1 MAHASRP
8 VRVRARLVA
17 LVLGATLTIP
27 LGVAPAAA
35 SGSLFLPAVTI
46 YLPSAADAVTIG
58 DVTGDGRD
66 DVVATTGYDFDPA
79 NDFRLWVLVQGPD
92 GLLQE
97 PVSYATAGTYS
108 SRPQSVDIGDVNGDG
123 LADVV
128 VGLDRYGIQVFPG
141 RADGT
146 LGAPSLTLHGDSTRI
161 RVGQLDKDGRADVA
175 GIGWDSDTVTVF
187 SDTGTGLAARATYAA
202 IHNGYD
208 DLETGDV
215 TGDGLQDLVVMS
227 GQGFGPNMSVVPGL
241 ANGTFGA
248 ATPYSIYDQQVN
260 THGIGVGDTNGDGR
274 ADIAASYGGNSPSSR
289 VALWTQLA
297 DGTLDLPVIHGS
309 YDIPEPVEVADLD
322 LDGRADVV
330 TLHGGWMQAGVY
342 LGRAS
347 ATLDIEQLY
356 PIPYASHYN
365 PHGLAIGDVNGDGW
379 PDVVGAD
386 DNNGLVVLSNS
397 QVFQPT
403 EPDPPILN
411 AANPGNGSVQLVWQP
426 PENDGGSAIQSY
438 TATASPGGQYC
449 LTSSVVCTIGGL
461 TNGVTYSFTVRATN
475 GVGIGDPSNARTAM
489 PGVAPSAPR
498 SLATSPNL
506 AAGVGL
512 AWQAPTSPGD
522 PALQGYRI
530 YRGVSGGP
538 LSLLASVDATATSFT
553 DRAVVNGGSYSYQVS
568 AYSAFGEGPRTTVAT
583 AQRGTAPS
591 APRSP
596 TATVG
601 PKGIT
606 LTWQAP
612 ATNGGAAVT
621 AYRIYRST
629 ASGTE
634 SFLVS
639 VGAST
644 LTYLDRAVT
653 RKVRYFYWI
662 TAVNVLGEG
671 AHSTEVSATAR

>member
-1 MAHASRP
+1 MVHASRP
-8 VRVRARLVA
+8 NRVRARLASVA
-17 LVLGATLTIP
+17 MGAALIVP
-27 LGVAPAAA
+27 LGVSPVAAG
-35 SGSLFLPAVTI
+35 GSLFLPAVTI
-46 YLPSAADAVTIG
+46 YLPSQADAVAIG

-79 NDFRLWVLVQGPD
+79 NDFRLWVLAQGPD

-97 PVSYATAGTYS
+97 PMSYATAGTYPR
-108 SRPQSVDIGDVNGDG
+108 RPGSIDIGDVNGDG
-123 LADVV
+123 RADVV

-141 RADGT
+141 QVDGT
-146 LGAPSLTLHGDSTRI
+146 LGAPSLTLHADSTRI

-175 GIGWDSDTVTVF
+175 GIGWGSDTVTVF
-187 SDTGTGLAARATYAA
+187 SDTGTGLAARATYPAL
-202 IHNGYD
+202 HNGYD
-208 DLETGDV
+208 DLEIGDV
-215 TGDGLQDLVVMS
+215 TGDGLRDLVVMS

-248 ATPYSIYDQQVN
+248 ATAYSIYDQQVN

-274 ADIAASYGGNSPSSR
+274 SDIVASYGGNSPSSR
-289 VALWTQLA
+289 IALWTQLA
-297 DGTLDLPVIHGS
+297 DGSLDLPVIHGS

-342 LGRAS
+342 LGRAT
-347 ATLDIEQLY
+347 ATLDTEQLY

-386 DNNGLVVLSNS
+386 YNNGLVVLSNS

-403 EPDPPILN
+403 EPDPPVLN

-426 PENDGGSAIQSY
+426 PENDGGSPITSY

-461 TNGVTYSFTVRATN
+461 TNGVTYSFTVRASN
-475 GVGIGDPSNARTAM
+475 GVGLGDPSNARTAM
-489 PGVAPSAPR
+489 PGVAPSVPR

-512 AWQAPTSPGD
+512 TWQAPASGGD

-530 YRGVSGGP
+530 YRGVSGASP
-538 LSLLASVDATATSFT
+538 SLVGSVGAAATSFT
-553 DRAVVNGGSYSYQVS
+553 DAGVVNGGSYAYQV
-568 AYSAFGEGPRTTVAT
+568 AAFNAFGEGPRTPVAT

-596 TATVG
+596 TAAAG

-606 LTWQAP
+606 LTWQVP
-612 ATNGGAAVT
+612 ATNGGSAIT
-621 AYRIYRST
+621 DYRIYRST
-629 ASGTE
+629 SSGTE
-634 SFLVS
+634 SFLASVS
-639 VGAST
+639 GST
-644 LTYLDRAVT
+644 LTFLDKAVT
-653 RKVRYFYWI
+653 RKVRYFYWVS
-662 TAVNVLGEG
+662 AVNVLGEG
-671 AHSTEVSATAR
+671 AHSTEVNVVR